1 MFQNK
6 WLEKSLC
13 LEVKKRTMNKL
24 KEVIKRELTGWKR
37 WEVMWLLLATTV
49 ILGVSVYWKDSPVGI
64 IAALTGI
71 WCVILTGKGKL
82 SSFWFGTVN
91 TVLYAIVAW
100 QARYW
105 GEVMLN
111 LIYYVPMNFVGM
123 YMWSKNMNKDTE
135 EVVKKRLSL
144 KNSIIAYGLVAV
156 GTIGYGFAL
165 KLLHGT
171 LPFVDSMSTVFSVF
185 AQILCVKRCME
196 QWVLWIIVD
205 VVTVI
210 MWVYAFANGTGDMA
224 TVLMW
229 SIYLINAVIMLIKW
243 IKDTKKVSIKCEEK
257 YV

>member
-1 MFQNK
+1 
-6 WLEKSLC
+6 
-13 LEVKKRTMNKL
+13 MNKL
-24 KEVIKRELTGWKR
+24 REILKRELTGWKK
-37 WEVMWLLLATTV
+37 WEVIWLLLATAV
-49 ILGVSVYWKDSPVGI
+49 ILGVSIYWKDSPVGI

-82 SSFWFGTVN
+82 SSFWVGTVN
-91 TVLYAIVAW
+91 TILYAIVAW

-111 LIYYVPMNFVGM
+111 LIYYVPMNFVGI

-144 KNSIIAYGLVAV
+144 KGSIIAYSLVAV
-156 GTIGYGFAL
+156 GTIGYGFVL
-165 KLLHGT
+165 KMMHGT

-229 SIYLINAVIMLIKW
+229 SIYLINAIIMLVKW
-243 IKDTKKVSIKCEEK
+243 LKDTKKDSSKGEEE